1 MARINTEG
9 MTLDNGAL
17 RELSGLLF
25 ERLLESPSLQELFTV
40 LYGQRNGEEVVLVG
54 NFGLSLKAAQGCNPN
69 YNDTLLPT
77 TAQKWQIA
85 LWGIYEQVCFA
96 EIAQILEQLQIRGD
110 KFGDLSDNPYLT
122 EVIIPRMEAAI
133 KNEVMRIV
141 WLGDTE
147 ANTSDNGGVIA
158 KEEYLPYFT
167 LVDGF
172 WKRALEAVA
181 NDTNRRTAIEANTAG
196 ASISEQKSAILQPG
210 VATGILDR
218 LIMDAPMEIRADG
231 VIYMTQMLADAV
243 GYDLQK
249 NNKGSELQ
257 WRSLFDGVR
266 ETTYQGVRVI
276 AMPYLDQMI
285 AKYEMNAGGRMLNE
299 PFRAIFT
306 PKSNMLVGTTSTT
319 EMVDVRV
326 FYDEKDEVTY
336 MKAKDYI
343 GTMILDPNMIQ
354 VAF

>member
-1 MARINTEG
+1 MARLNTEG

-17 RELSGLLF
+17 RELRGLIF

-40 LYGQRNGEEVVLVG
+40 LYGQRNGEEVVSVG
-54 NFGLSLKAAQGCNPN
+54 NFGLALKAAQGCNPD
-69 YNDTLLPT
+69 YADTLLPT
-77 TAQKWQIA
+77 NAQKWQIA
-85 LWGIYEQVCFA
+85 LWGIYEEICFA
-96 EIAQILEQLQIRGD
+96 EIEQILGQLEIKAD
-110 KFGDLSDNPYLT
+110 KYGDLTGNPYL
-122 EVIIPRMEAAI
+122 EQIIIPRLEAAI

-147 ANTSDNGGVIA
+147 ASTTAGGGVIA
-158 KEEYLPYFT
+158 KQEYISYFT
-167 LVDGF
+167 LIDGF
-172 WKRALEAVA
+172 WKRALEIVAADPTRRTTIAA
-181 NDTNRRTAIEANTAG
+181 NDADSLTA
-196 ASISEQKSAILQPG
+196 QKSAIREAG
-210 VATGILDR
+210 VATGILDS

-231 VIYMTQMLADAV
+231 VIYMTQMLADALA
-243 GYDLQK
+243 YDIQR

-285 AKYEMNAGGRMLNE
+285 AKYEGNGIRLND

-306 PKSNMLVGTTSTT
+306 PKANMLVGTTSTT

-343 GTMILDPNMIQ
+343 GTMILEPSMIQ

>member
-1 MARINTEG
+1 MARLNTEG
-9 MTLDNGAL
+9 LTLDNGAL
-17 RELSGLLF
+17 RELRGLLF

-40 LYGQRNGEEVVLVG
+40 LFGQRNGEEVVTVG
-54 NFGLSLKAAQGCNPN
+54 NFGLLLKAAQGCNPT
-69 YNDTLLPT
+69 YEDTLLPAN
-77 TAQKWQIA
+77 AQKWQIA
-85 LWGIYEQVCFA
+85 LWGIYDQVCFA

-110 KFGDLSDNPYLT
+110 KYGDLSDNPYI
-122 EVIIPRMEAAI
+122 EQIIVPRLEAAI
-133 KNEVMRIV
+133 KNELMRIV

-147 ANTSDNGGVIA
+147 AAVTSDGGVIA
-158 KEEYLPYFT
+158 NAEYVPYFT

-172 WKRALEAVA
+172 WKRALEIVA
-181 NDTNRRTAIEANTAG
+181 ADPTRRTTIAANAA
-196 ASISEQKSAILQPG
+196 ASLAAQKSAILQPG
-210 VATGILDR
+210 VATGILDS

-231 VIYMTQMLADAV
+231 VIYMTQMLADALA
-243 GYDLQK
+243 YDLQK

-285 AKYEMNAGGRMLNE
+285 AKYEGGGATLND

-306 PKSNMLVGTTSTT
+306 PKANMLVGTTSTT
-319 EMVDVRV
+319 ELVDVRV

-343 GTMILDPNMIQ
+343 GTMLLEPSMIQ